1 MTDVADRLQA
11 LVRDI
16 ADFPTEG
23 IAFKDI
29 TPLLADPQGLKDA
42 IDTMAAPWVG
52 ENVDLVVGIEAR
64 GFALGPSVAMAL
76 DAGFVMARK
85 QGKLP
90 SSTISEA
97 YGLEYGA
104 DVLEI
109 HDDAITASDRVLII
123 DDVLATGGTAA
134 ATTRLVKRAGATV
147 VGFGFL
153 IELAFL
159 SGRDQLGDH
168 RIETDMIEMD

>member
-1 MTDVADRLQA
+1 MTDVAARLQT

-23 IAFKDI
+23 IVFKDI
-29 TPLLADPQGLKDA
+29 TPLLADAQGLQDA
-42 IDTMAAPWVG
+42 IDTMAAPWFD
-52 ENVDLVVGIEAR
+52 EHVDLVVGIEAR

-85 QGKLP
+85 EGRLP

-109 HDDAITASDRVLII
+109 HDDAVSEGDRVLII

-134 ATTRLVKRAGATV
+134 ASARLVESTGATV

-159 SGRDQLGDH
+159 SGRD
-168 RIETDMIEMD
+168 